1 MRLTTK
7 GRYGT
12 RLMLDLALHFG
23 EQPVFLKD
31 AAARQEISEKYL
43 WHLIPPLKNSGLI
56 TSVRGAHGGY
66 SLSRPPAQITLK
78 DILLAVEGPIS
89 FVSCVGDSSACKRSE
104 ICGTK
109 DIWSELSEK
118 FLKILE
124 SVTLEDIVEK
134 QKCKSGTS
142 AAYSYVI

>member
-31 AAARQEISEKYL
+31 AAGRQEISEKYL
-43 WHLIPPLKNSGLI
+43 WHLIPPLKNAGLI

-78 DILLAVEGPIS
+78 DILLAAEGPIS
-89 FVSCVGDSSACKRSE
+89 FVSCVGDPAACKRSE

-118 FLKILE
+118 FLQILE

-142 AAYSYVI
+142 AAYNYVI

>member
-1 MRLTTK
+1 MKLTTK

-31 AAARQEISEKYL
+31 AAKRQEISEKYL
-43 WHLIPPLKNSGLI
+43 WHLVPPLKNAGLI

-66 SLSRPPAQITLK
+66 SLARPPAHITLK
-78 DILLAVEGPIS
+78 EILLAVEGPIT
-89 FVSCVGDSSACKRSE
+89 FVTCVDDSAVCKRSE
-104 ICGTK
+104 MCATR

-124 SVTLEDIVEK
+124 SGTLEDIVEK